1 MSNNDN
7 IPGEGPG
14 GFRRFWDAL
23 RGVFVSGG
31 QSSVLQVGANE
42 GPSSPQAKGVGL
54 ARLRQADPLVKSRS
68 GSTTDKLGVY
78 DNQIAPLVEA
88 RLRVAFHPENFARM
102 FWVMH
107 TSTNVMRR
115 IINDVSVMYE
125 NPASRRL
132 KEDTPTQ
139 TETTGAAES
148 LAKQAKAAEGG
159 MPATPETPAAPV
171 VQLQTGDP
179 NIDALADDLE
189 LTGAKTPEERTP
201 FEKLQAAYDL
211 DVMLDTVEKLCMIS
225 PVVWVRPVVVYDQ
238 NEAGENDASTGRL
251 NFVLYTPAEAD
262 VVVDPASPSDALAF
276 YYFGEELTANGSP
289 RRVIHFWS
297 KHWYQ
302 KLDLEWKVLA
312 QEPNEL
318 QRLPVTP
325 FRLHMPRQGYFT
337 EGVGDDLIEATLEV
351 CVLKTLQNS
360 RAKDSAF
367 KQLAIQGE
375 ASDVPQDIVLGGPSP
390 IILGDDSTAQVLDL
404 QANLEQFTDMWEKR
418 EVSLAAT
425 YGINAAEYKNEGH
438 PQSGFAKRL
447 DRDKVLKESR
457 RRRKF
462 FARGEQDLYHLTA
475 VTLKAYPI
483 PSIGQLDPTGRLEV
497 DFAEPTFEEEPQTQ
511 ARTDAIELKYNV
523 VSIIDMLKRRNPDL
537 SDVELIEMAYRNK
550 RINDAFMTSD
560 QMRLVDLLA
569 TRANVGGSFGQVGQ
583 QGGAPTDGQPA
594 DPGAND
600 GNQNP

>member
-7 IPGEGPG
+7 IPGEGPS
-14 GFRRFWDAL
+14 GFRRIWDAL

-31 QSSVLQVGANE
+31 QSSVLTVGANE

-78 DNQIAPLVEA
+78 DNQIAQLVEA

-107 TSTNVMRR
+107 TSSNVMRR

-125 NPASRRL
+125 NPAARRL
-132 KEDTPTQ
+132 KEETPTQ
-139 TETTGAAES
+139 TETTGAES

-159 MPATPETPAAPV
+159 KPATPEDAAPV
-171 VQLQTGDP
+171 VQLDTGDP
-179 NIDALADDLE
+179 NIDVLADDLE
-189 LTGAKTPEERTP
+189 LSGAKTPEERTS

-211 DVMLDTVEKLCMIS
+211 DVLLDTVEKLCMIS
-225 PVVWVRPVVVYDQ
+225 PVVWVRPVVVYDR
-238 NEAGENDASTGRL
+238 NEAGENDAATGRL

-262 VVVDPASPSDALAF
+262 VVVDPANPTEAIGF
-276 YYFGEELTANGSP
+276 YYFGEELTENGTT

-297 KHWYQ
+297 KFWYQ

-312 QEPNEL
+312 QEENAL
-318 QRLPVTP
+318 GRLPVTP

-337 EGVGDDLIEATLEV
+337 EGVGDDLLEATLEV

-367 KQLAIQGE
+367 KQLAIQGD
-375 ASDVPQDIVLGGPSP
+375 AQDVPQDIVLGGPSP
-390 IILGDDSTAQVLDL
+390 IILGEDSTASVLDL
-404 QANLEQFTDMWEKR
+404 QSNLEQFTDMWEKR
-418 EVSLAAT
+418 EVSLAST

-462 FARGEQDLYHLTA
+462 FARGEQDLYNLTA
-475 VTLKAYPI
+475 VTLGVYPI
-483 PSIGQLDPTGRLEV
+483 PSIGALDPTGILEV

-523 VSIIDMLKRRNPDL
+523 VSIIDILKRRNPDL

-583 QGGAPTDGQPA
+583 QGAQPGGEPPEPGTD
-594 DPGAND
+594 N